1 MINFPEDKDLKKED
15 LEDLDNICEECQK
28 DDESVSQNLIMTSF
42 KLCNSCKVS
51 KLIFPI

>member
-1 MINFPEDKDLKKED
+1 MINSHEDKDLKKED